1 MLKNCRNFYRR
12 KKHKKEQSQEHLIK
26 SMMHIRF
33 FIRETVNGFR
43 LSSNVQS
50 RAKSIKGCSV
60 DKITNIENKPQYV
73 WLTKNIPGP
82 KALPL
87 LGNWFRFIPYIGEY
101 ANADVMTLLRM
112 LHEQYGNIVKLDG
125 LMNRR
130 SCVFLFCPQ
139 LCEEMYHLT
148 STSPMR
154 IALESLHYYRKN
166 RKHIYDGQYGLAVN
180 QGKVWRDVRSKVNP
194 HMMQPQTV
202 TAHITQISEVTI
214 EFIEKI
220 RALRDPKTL
229 ELPNNFMNELY
240 KWSLESMCSIAL
252 GYRLGCLKP
261 NFAMNSEPQIMINCV
276 QDIFD
281 LMYRL
286 ENLPSL
292 WKIYNTRDLKKLFH
306 ALDTFNEISIKCIE
320 RAKEKLRE
328 RTDSIDSQDHS
339 ILEKL
344 LRIDEKTA
352 HIMALDMLMAG
363 IDTTGNAAG
372 GLLYYIA
379 NNLKTQ
385 EKLREEV
392 MSVLPSKTSLVTHDI
407 LNRIT
412 YTKACIKES
421 MRLFPITIG
430 IQRTMQK
437 DVSIKGYRI
446 PAGLD
451 VIACH
456 ALISMESA
464 QFPLPHEYIP
474 ERWLRD
480 KTKLPWIKEPH
491 PYAYMPFGYG
501 MRTCIGRRF
510 AEMELETLLLTIIRN
525 FRIEWHHEPLKYKSQ
540 ITNTIVLPMRFKLID
555 L

>member
-1 MLKNCRNFYRR
+1 
-12 KKHKKEQSQEHLIK
+12 
-26 SMMHIRF
+26 MMRVRF
-33 FIRETVNGFR
+33 LIREING
-43 LSSNVQS
+43 LWLPLNIQC
-50 RAKSIKGCSV
+50 RAKSIKDYSM
-60 DKITNIENKPQYV
+60 DSEMKDTEKKPQHV
-73 WLTKNIPGP
+73 RPFKNIPGP

-101 ANADVMTLLRM
+101 ANAGVMTQLHM
-112 LHEQYGNIVKLDG
+112 LHKQYGNIVKLDG

-130 SCVFLFCPQ
+130 SCIYLFCPQ
-139 LCEEMYHLT
+139 LCEEMYRLVG
-148 STSPMR
+148 TSPIR
-154 IALESLHYYRKN
+154 IALESLYYYRKN
-166 RKHIYDGQYGLAVN
+166 RKHIYGEYYGLAVS
-180 QGKVWRDVRSKVNP
+180 QGKLWRDFRSKVNP
-194 HMMQPQTV
+194 YMMQSQTV
-202 TAHITQISEVTI
+202 TAHVTQISEVTI
-214 EFIEKI
+214 EFMEKM
-220 RALRDPKTL
+220 RTLRDPKTL

-252 GYRLGCLKP
+252 GCRLGCLKP
-261 NFAMNSEPQIMINCV
+261 NLAMNSEPQIMINCV
-276 QDIFD
+276 LDTFD

-292 WKIYNTRDLKKLFH
+292 WKIYNTRNLKKLFR
-306 ALDTFNEISIKCIE
+306 ALDTLHEISNKYIK
-320 RAKEKLRE
+320 RAKEKLGE
-328 RTDSIDSQDHS
+328 TTDNTDLQNRS

-344 LRIDEKTA
+344 LRIDEETA
-352 HIMALDMLMAG
+352 YVMALDMLMGG

-379 NNLKTQ
+379 NNPEKQ

-392 MSVLPSKTSLVTHDI
+392 MSVLPNKTSLVTHDI
-407 LNRIT
+407 LNQIT

-437 DVSIKGYRI
+437 DTTIGGYRI
-446 PAGLD
+446 PAGFN

-456 ALISMESA
+456 ALISMEPT

-480 KTKLPWIKEPH
+480 NTKIPLSKEAH
-491 PYAYMPFGYG
+491 SYAYMPFGYG
-501 MRTCIGRRF
+501 TRTCIGRRF

-525 FRIEWHHEPLKYKSQ
+525 FRIEWHHGPLKYKSK
-540 ITNTIVLPMRFKLID
+540 ITSTLALPLRFKLID